1 MKYRYLYFLLAI
13 SVVTLLACDRETERR
28 KIRLSDQ
35 IRETRTDDQITTTI
49 QLEPKE
55 RRSIAVM
62 FFQNLTGDKN
72 LQWLQK
78 GLTEMLI
85 RALSQS
91 RSLSV
96 LSTDRLYEILK
107 RLDQSTSA
115 EKIDMDMAAIVAR
128 EANVEAILVG
138 NITRSGNDLKINVKL
153 KEPSQGMTL
162 KEESVEGSGL
172 ETIFSMVDQLTQK
185 IKQDLHLSL
194 DRAEPLK
201 GIEEISTNSLE
212 AWRYYTDGN
221 ELMNKVL
228 WGEANELFEQALA
241 LDSTFVSARLNLA
254 VGLLAQRRITE
265 AVKQFEKL
273 NQVKEKATPR
283 ERYKIDFFEANI
295 NYDVQKAIDICN
307 EWLKDYPEDRDA
319 HMHIASF
326 YFGLHNYEKAIYH
339 YEKIL
344 EIDPKY
350 KLTYNQL
357 GYSYA
362 FTCRFDEAV
371 SILKKYIEIAPDEPN
386 PYDSLGEIYL
396 LMGEYKLA
404 EQSFQQALKI
414 NDNFYASI
422 NQLANIYI
430 DKGDFK
436 QALKFHT
443 AYLEKV
449 PQGNLKA
456 NAYSSLAATFWKLR
470 KLDLA
475 TENYQ
480 KALEYADYSYPI
492 IENMHGIFIE
502 NGDSTNAK
510 KVLLDQYAQTKNKL
524 QSDYTEF
531 APILDLI
538 QFSLF
543 HQINRDETID
553 LIKKSLDKLKNQP
566 LAMQVKFFLSLLYT
580 RADRTDEIDQLRE
593 GSSRTQ
599 FATVFS
605 EIRNFSYT
613 TIWKYYFILNESFTQ
628 SLEAGINYYQGFVD
642 LFKEKDAQLTEMV
655 FRRFLADLYSQNNQP
670 EQAAEQLRIIGMPE
684 ESKWMV
690 LAPFDNKG
698 GFHKKFKPE
707 KKIKLD
713 KFYRTK
719 SGKAKWQTAHDG
731 NNDGFINLRD
741 IYADSRWSV
750 GYGLIYVK
758 SPDDRHVQIR
768 VGSDA
773 SVKIWLNDEEIWKLN
788 EHRNAIFDDDIIRVS
803 LKKGLNKV
811 LIKVCNRLGDWGFYF
826 RVTDEEGN
834 GIGDIEFV
842 TPFLESKTNRLEQN

>member
-1 MKYRYLYFLLAI
+1 MKYRFLYFLLAI
-13 SVVTLLACDRETERR
+13 SLVTLFACDRETERR

-49 QLEPKE
+49 QLEPRE

-107 RLDQSTSA
+107 RLDQSTA
-115 EKIDMDMAAIVAR
+115 PEKIDMDMAAIVAR

-138 NITRSGNDLKINVKL
+138 NITGSGKDLKINVKL

-162 KEESVEGSGL
+162 KEESVEGTGL
-172 ETIFSMVDQLTQK
+172 EAIFSMVDQLTQK
-185 IKQDLHLSL
+185 IKEDLHLSL
-194 DRAEPLK
+194 DKAEPLK

-212 AWRYYTDGN
+212 AWRNFADGN
-221 ELMNKVL
+221 ESMNKLL
-228 WGEANELFEQALA
+228 WVEAKHLFEQALD
-241 LDSTFVSARLNLA
+241 LDSTFVSARLHLGICLIPQGKMA
-254 VGLLAQRRITE
+254 E
-265 AVKQFEKL
+265 ALQQFEKL
-273 NQVKEKATPR
+273 DKLKHKATPK
-283 ERYKIDFFEANI
+283 EHYKINFFESLI
-295 NYDVQKAIDICN
+295 RSDVSRAIEVSN
-307 EWLKDYPEDRDA
+307 EWLKEYPDDRDA
-319 HMHIASF
+319 HMNTANF
-326 YFGLHNYEKAIYH
+326 YFQVHNYEKAIDH
-339 YEKIL
+339 YKKIL
-344 EIDPKY
+344 EIDPNF
-350 KLTYNQL
+350 KLVYNQL

-362 FTCRFDEAV
+362 YTGRFHEAV

-396 LMGEYKLA
+396 WMGEYELA
-404 EQSFQQALKI
+404 EQSYRQALKI
-414 NDNFYASI
+414 NDEFYASVD
-422 NQLANIYI
+422 QLANIYI

-436 QALKFHT
+436 RALKFHT

-456 NAYSSLAATFWKLR
+456 NAYSSLAATYWKLG
-470 KLDLA
+470 KHDLA
-475 TENYQ
+475 IENYQ
-480 KALEYADYSYPI
+480 KALEYADYGYPI
-492 IENMHGIFIE
+492 TENIYTIYME

-531 APILDLI
+531 APIFDLI
-538 QFSLF
+538 RFSLF
-543 HQINRDETID
+543 YQIDRDETID
-553 LIKKSLDKLKNQP
+553 LITKSLDELKNRP

-580 RADRTDEIDQLRE
+580 RADRTDEIAQLRQ
-593 GSSRTQ
+593 GSFRTQ

-613 TIWKYYFILNESFTQ
+613 SIWKYYFILNESFAQ
-628 SLEAGINYYQGFVD
+628 SLEAGINYYQGIVD
-642 LFKEKDAQLTEMV
+642 LFKEKDAQLTGMV

-670 EQAAEQLRIIGMPE
+670 EQAAEQLRIVGMPE
-684 ESKWMV
+684 ESQWLV

-698 GFHKKFKPE
+698 GFHKRFKPE
-707 KKIKLD
+707 KQIKLD

-719 SGKAKWQTAHDG
+719 SGKAKWQTANDG

-741 IYADSRWSV
+741 TYADSRWSV
-750 GYGLIYVK
+750 GYGLIYIK
-758 SPDDRHVQIR
+758 SPEDHHVQFRI
-768 VGSDA
+768 GSDA
-773 SVKIWLNDEEIWKLN
+773 SLKVWLNDEEIWKLN

-826 RVTDEEGN
+826 RVTNEEGS
-834 GIGDIEFV
+834 GLTDIEFIS
-842 TPFLESKTNRLEQN
+842 PDMAGRID

>member
-1 MKYRYLYFLLAI
+1 MRYRFLFFLLAI
-13 SVVTLLACDRETERR
+13 SFIASLSCDRETERR

-62 FFQNLTGDKN
+62 FFHNLTGDKN

-107 RLDQSTSA
+107 RLDQSTSL

-138 NITRSGNDLKINVKL
+138 NITGSGKDLKINVKL
-153 KEPSQGMTL
+153 KEPNQGLTL

-194 DRAEPLK
+194 DQAEPLK
-201 GIEEISTNSLE
+201 SIEEISTNSLE

-221 ELMNKVL
+221 ESMNKLL
-228 WGEANELFEQALA
+228 WGEATHLFEQALG
-241 LDSTFVSARLNLA
+241 LDSTFVSARLHLA
-254 VGLLAQRRITE
+254 ICLFPQGKMAE
-265 AVKQFEKL
+265 ALQQFEKL
-273 NQVKEKATPR
+273 DKLKHKATPR
-283 ERYKIDFFEANI
+283 EHYKINFFESFI
-295 NYDVQKAIDICN
+295 SSDVQKAIEVSN
-307 EWLKDYPEDRDA
+307 KWLEEYPEDRDA
-319 HMHIASF
+319 LMNTANF
-326 YFGLHNYEKAIYH
+326 YFQVHNYEKAIDH

-344 EIDPKY
+344 EIDPNF
-350 KLTYNQL
+350 KLAYNQL

-362 FTCRFDEAV
+362 YTGRFNEAV

-396 LMGEYKLA
+396 FMGEYELA
-404 EQSFQQALKI
+404 EQSCQQALKI
-414 NDNFYASI
+414 KEGFYASVD
-422 NQLANIYI
+422 QLANIYI

-443 AYLEKV
+443 AYIEKV

-456 NAYSSLAATFWKLR
+456 NAYSSLAATYWKLG
-470 KLDLA
+470 KHDIA
-475 TENYQ
+475 IENYQ

-492 IENMHGIFIE
+492 VENMYDIFIE

-510 KVLLDQYAQTKNKL
+510 KVLLVQYARNKNKL

-543 HQINRDETID
+543 YQINREETID
-553 LIKKSLDKLKNQP
+553 LIKKSVDELKNQP

-580 RADRTDEIDQLRE
+580 RANRTDEIAQLWE
-593 GSSRTQ
+593 GSSTTQ
-599 FATVFS
+599 FATFFS

-613 TIWKYYFILNESFTQ
+613 SIWKYYFILNESFAQ
-628 SLEAGINYYQGFVD
+628 SLEAGINYYQGLVD
-642 LFKEKDAQLTEMV
+642 LFKEKDAQLTEMI

-670 EQAAEQLRIIGMPE
+670 EQAAEQLRIVGMPE
-684 ESKWMV
+684 ESQWMV

-698 GFHKKFKPE
+698 GFDKKFKPE
-707 KKIKLD
+707 KQIKLD

-719 SGKAKWQTAHDG
+719 SGKAKWQSANDG
-731 NNDGFINLRD
+731 INDGFINLRD
-741 IYADSRWSV
+741 IFADSRWSV
-750 GYGLIYVK
+750 AYGFIYIK
-758 SPDDRHVQIR
+758 SPNDQNVQFRI
-768 VGSDA
+768 GSDA
-773 SVKIWLNDEEIWKLN
+773 SLKAWLNNEEVWKLN
-788 EHRNAIFDDDIIRVS
+788 HHRNAIFDDDIIRVS

-826 RVTDEEGN
+826 RVTDEEGI
-834 GIGDIEFV
+834 GIQDIEFV
-842 TPFLESKTNRLEQN
+842 SPDKDL